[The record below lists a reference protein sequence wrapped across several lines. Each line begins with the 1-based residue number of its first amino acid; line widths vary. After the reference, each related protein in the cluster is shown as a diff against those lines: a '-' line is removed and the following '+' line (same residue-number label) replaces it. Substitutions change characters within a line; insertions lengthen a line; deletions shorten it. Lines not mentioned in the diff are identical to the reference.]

1 MLLRLAPALF
11 VFLWSTG
18 WIAGRAVA
26 PYAEPL
32 SFLTARFS
40 LAALALGLVVFWTGA
55 TWPKTRVEVARTVVV
70 GVLMHGMYLASVWY
84 VIRHGL
90 PASISGVI
98 AAIQPVLTAALAPW
112 LLGERLTVAQKLGI
126 GLGFG
131 GIALV
136 LQPNLARVAIEE
148 LGPLAWLIAINVGG
162 MVAVTLA
169 TFYQKRY
176 LTAVDMRTSTLIQY
190 VAAVGF
196 VAPLALALET
206 WRIEWNLTVIATMAW
221 SVLALS
227 LGAIMLLLLLIQ
239 RGAVSKAATYIYLVP
254 AAVAVEAWL
263 LFGETLTAVQIVGM
277 ALTVAGVAL
286 AVRKA

>member
-1 MLLRLAPALF
+1 MLIRLSPALF

-32 SFLTARFS
+32 SFLTARFA
-40 LAALALGLVVFWTGA
+40 LAALALGLVVAWTGA
-55 TWPKTRVEVARTVVV
+55 SWPKTRAEVARTVVV

-112 LLGERLTVAQKLGI
+112 LLGERLSAAQRAGI

-169 TFYQKRY
+169 TFYQKRH

-206 WRIEWNLTVIATMAW
+206 GRIEWNPTVILTMAW

-239 RGAVSKAATYIYLVP
+239 RGAVSRAATYIYLVP
-254 AAVAVEAWL
+254 PAVAIEAWL
-263 LFGETLTAVQIVGM
+263 LFGETLSALQLVGM